1 MVVTKVS
8 KEISLTEY
16 PYGMPTE
23 NNFKLVQVH
32 IPEPT
37 KEGEFL
43 VRNIWM
49 SVDPYMRGRMREGSN
64 SYIPPF
70 KLGQPLEGA
79 CVGQIITSNNNQFT
93 VGEYVLGMLGWR
105 EYWLSNG
112 SDVIKVNPKI
122 APIQSFLGTFGMT
135 GLTAYVGL
143 LKIGELKEDDTVFVS
158 AASGAV
164 GSVACQ
170 IAKTKGCHVIGS
182 AGSEE
187 KVKWLV
193 DQAGIDNAF
202 NYKEVNDISEHLRKV
217 CPDKIDIY
225 FDNVGGKH
233 LEAALDNMKTFGR
246 IVLCGM
252 ISQYN
257 SRSPLPGPSN
267 LMLAITNRLKLQGF
281 IVRDHYNMLNEF
293 HAAMA
298 KWIGQGN
305 IKWKETVSE
314 GIENA
319 PKAFLGLFKGE
330 NFGKMLVKI
339 GPDPAL

>member
-1 MVVTKVS
+1 M
-8 KEISLTEY
+8 
-16 PYGMPTE
+16 
-23 NNFKLVQVH
+23 F
-32 IPEPT
+32 
-37 KEGEFL
+37 
-43 VRNIWM
+43 
-49 SVDPYMRGRMREGSN
+49 
-64 SYIPPF
+64 
-70 KLGQPLEGA
+70 
-79 CVGQIITSNNNQFT
+79 
-93 VGEYVLGMLGWR
+93 GWR

-143 LKIGELKEDDTVFVS
+143 LKIGELKDDDTVFVS

-164 GSVACQ
+164 GSIVCQ
-170 IAKTKGCHVIGS
+170 IAKTKGCRVIGS

-193 DQAGIDNAF
+193 DQAGIDYAF
-202 NYKEVNDISEHLRKV
+202 NYKQVDDISAELIKV

-257 SRSPLPGPSN
+257 SNSPIPGPSN
-267 LMLAITNRLKLQGF
+267 LFLAITNRL
-281 IVRDHYNMLNEF
+281 N
-293 HAAMA
+293 
-298 KWIGQGN
+298 
-305 IKWKETVSE
+305 
-314 GIENA
+314 
-319 PKAFLGLFKGE
+319 FKD
-330 NFGKMLVKI
+330 L
-339 GPDPAL
+339 L